1 LTPRRVVVYFAI
13 SAHRGSHYP
22 IHTNLQEELVARSLN
37 KAILIGNLGADPEVR
52 TMASGTK
59 VAEFSVAT
67 SRQWNDRNGQQQEK
81 TEWHRIVAWGYS
93 PEKDGLAGVAERFLK
108 KGDRVY
114 VEGQIEYR
122 SYEAKDGSGT
132 RYITEIRAS
141 EMIMLSGREGGSSS
155 GGGDF
160 GGRQQSR
167 ERAPAAK
174 QGGGEYDDF
183 QTPPL
188 EEDDDLPF

>member
-1 LTPRRVVVYFAI
+1 M
-13 SAHRGSHYP
+13 SAHRSFRIP
-22 IHTNLQEELVARSLN
+22 TRTNPQEVLVARSLN

-52 TMASGTK
+52 TVASGTK

-67 SRQWNDRNGQQQEK
+67 SRQWTDRNGQQQEK

-93 PEKDGLAGVAERFLK
+93 PDKDGLAGVAERFLK

-132 RYITEIRAS
+132 RYITEIRAA
-141 EMIMLSGREGGSSS
+141 EMIMLSGREGGAS
-155 GGGDF
+155 GGDL
-160 GGRQQSR
+160 GGSRQPSR
-167 ERAPAAK
+167 ERSPAGK
-174 QGGGEYDDF
+174 QSRGDYDDF